1 MDCKHS
7 AFILLELDQTI
18 PLDLLLNTEY
28 HEILHTNMKGV
39 DCAVAYTKYLMR
51 FREMRSSVKQ
61 IRKEMGLA
69 GGK

>member
-28 HEILHTNMKGV
+28 RQILHTNMKGG
-39 DCAVAYTKYLMR
+39 DRAVA
-51 FREMRSSVKQ
+51 
-61 IRKEMGLA
+61 
-69 GGK
+69 